1 VYLLEKFDANTV
13 HQAIMERGVTIVS
26 VVTVMLRKL
35 IETLGEDRYPG
46 SFRCMLLGGGPAPKP
61 LLETAKM
68 KNMPVLQSYGMTE
81 AASHIVTSSAE
92 AALEKNGSAA
102 KSFVPAQLMINTE
115 KGEQVGEILVKG
127 PKVTKAYFKNEAA
140 TKKSIQN
147 GWLAT
152 GDLGYT
158 DESGFLYVVDR
169 RSDLIISGGENIYPS
184 EIESVLSEMNQ
195 IEEIGVVGKEDD

>member
-1 VYLLEKFDANTV
+1 FDANTV

-68 KNMPVLQSYGMTE
+68 KNMPVFQSYGITE
-81 AASHIVTSSAE
+81 TASQIIILSSKDDIEKIGSAE
-92 AALEKNGSAA
+92 KPL
-102 KSFVPAQLMINTE
+102 FPAQLMINTE
-115 KGEQVGEILVKG
+115 KNEQVGEILVKG
-127 PKVTKAYFKNEAA
+127 PMVTKTYFKNEAA
-140 TKKSIQN
+140 TEKSIQN

-158 DESGFLYVVDR
+158 DESGFL
-169 RSDLIISGGENIYPS
+169 
-184 EIESVLSEMNQ
+184 
-195 IEEIGVVGKEDD
+195 

>member
-1 VYLLEKFDANTV
+1 
-13 HQAIMERGVTIVS
+13 
-26 VVTVMLRKL
+26 
-35 IETLGEDRYPG
+35 
-46 SFRCMLLGGGPAPKP
+46 LLGGGPAPKP

-68 KNMPVLQSYGMTE
+68 KNMPVFQSYGMTE
-81 AASHIVTSSAE
+81 TTSQIVTLSPKD
-92 AALEKNGSAA
+92 ALEKIRTAG
-102 KSFVPAQLMINTE
+102 KSLFPAQLMINRE
-115 KGEQVGEILVKG
+115 NAEQVGENLVKA
-127 PKVTKAYFKNEAA
+127 PMVTKAYSKNEAA

-195 IEEIGVVGKEDD
+195 